1 MPRVTAVTY
10 RGAMS
15 PELIQEPPTEGGRL
29 LRTLAAFRAT
39 GDSDMAFGG
48 PVVDSGGALDI
59 TALHSA
65 QTRALQGLR
74 VRSGYGLGGKALLM
88 GRPVSVTN
96 YYDARGITHQ
106 YDGPV
111 RAEQLETVTA
121 LPIVVDRVPRMVVY
135 VGHRAQVVLGDVWY
149 DAFLP
154 HVRRLEREIAVD
166 DEVRRRLGQLRHLGR
181 PAAPA
186 PQPDVQL
193 TRADLRDISDE
204 LADLASLVEDDAL
217 RARLE
222 EVRSRVEQGRAPAP
236 AQIARRKADGVPTGL
251 AAREIDVL
259 TQVALGQSNR
269 EVAVS
274 LGLVES
280 TVKSYLKNA
289 MRKLHA
295 SNRVHAV
302 RLAREAGVID

>member
-1 MPRVTAVTY
+1 MA
-10 RGAMS
+10 AD
-15 PELIQEPPTEGGRL
+15 LAQEAPYDGSRL
-29 LRTLAAFRAT
+29 LRTLADFRAV
-39 GDSDMAFGG
+39 GRMDVAFGG
-48 PVVDSGGALDI
+48 PVQPNG
-59 TALHSA
+59 TALEITGLHGA
-65 QTRALQGLR
+65 MTRALQGLR
-74 VRSGYGLGGKALLM
+74 IRAGDGLGGKALLM
-88 GRPVSVTN
+88 ARPVSVAH
-96 YYDARGITHQ
+96 YYSARGITHH
-106 YDGPV
+106 YDQPV
-111 RAEQLETVTA
+111 RQEQLETVTA

-135 VGHRAQVVLGDVWY
+135 LANRTQVALGDVWY

-154 HVRRLEREIAVD
+154 LVRKVEREIAVD
-166 DEVRRRLGQLRHLGR
+166 DEVRRRLTHLGLGSS
-181 PAAPA
+181 PAPA
-186 PQPDVQL
+186 PPVQL

-204 LADLASLVEDDAL
+204 LADLASLISDDVL

-222 EVRSRVEQGRAPAP
+222 EVRSRVEQGRSPVPAEP
-236 AQIARRKADGVPTGL
+236 RRSTPTGL

-259 TQVALGQSNR
+259 RQVALGHSNR
-269 EVAVS
+269 EVAEA

>member
-1 MPRVTAVTY
+1 MVLDVAREAPY
-10 RGAMS
+10 DGS
-15 PELIQEPPTEGGRL
+15 RL
-29 LRTLAAFRAT
+29 VRTLGEFRAM
-39 GDSDMAFGG
+39 GHSDVAFGG
-48 PVVDSGGALDI
+48 PVNTSAAAIDI
-59 TALHSA
+59 TGLHNTN
-65 QTRALQGLR
+65 TRSLQGLR
-74 VRSGYGLGGKALLM
+74 VRTGHGLGGKALLI

-106 YDGPV
+106 YDAPV

-121 LPIVVDRVPRMVVY
+121 LPIVVDRAPRMVVY
-135 VGHRAQVVLGDVWY
+135 LAHRAQVVLGDVWY

-154 HVRRLEREIAVD
+154 LVRRVEREIAVD
-166 DEVRRRLGQLRHLGR
+166 DEVRRRMVSLGGMLL
-181 PAAPA
+181 PTAAP
-186 PQPDVQL
+186 PEVRL
-193 TRADLRDISDE
+193 TRSDLRDISDE
-204 LADLASLVEDDAL
+204 LADLAALVQDDAL

-222 EVRSRVEQGRAPAP
+222 DVRSRVESGRTPQPTTARAPAP
-236 AQIARRKADGVPTGL
+236 IGL

-259 TQVALGQSNR
+259 AQVALGQSNR
-269 EVAVS
+269 EVAAS

-302 RLAREAGVID
+302 RLAREAGAID

>member
-1 MPRVTAVTY
+1 MALDL
-10 RGAMS
+10 A
-15 PELIQEPPTEGGRL
+15 QEAPYEGSRL
-29 LRTLAAFRAT
+29 LRTLGDFRAT
-39 GDSDMAFGG
+39 GRSDVAFGG
-48 PVVDSGGALDI
+48 PVGSGGTAVDI
-59 TALHSA
+59 TGLHS
-65 QTRALQGLR
+65 TLGRSLQGLR
-74 VRSGYGLGGKALLM
+74 VRSGHGLGGKALLI

-121 LPIVVDRVPRMVVY
+121 LPIVVDRVPRMVIY
-135 VGHRAQVVLGDVWY
+135 LAHRAQVVLGDVWY

-154 HVRRLEREIAVD
+154 LVRKVEREIAVD
-166 DEVRRRLGQLRHLGR
+166 DEVRRRLGSLGGLV
-181 PAAPA
+181 PA
-186 PQPDVQL
+186 PSSASSVQL
-193 TRADLRDISDE
+193 TRADLRDISEE
-204 LADLASLVEDDAL
+204 LADLASLIEDDTL

-222 EVRSRVEQGRAPAP
+222 GLRSKVDKGQSPTPLPA
-236 AQIARRKADGVPTGL
+236 ARKQVPTGL
-251 AAREIDVL
+251 AAREVDVL
-259 TQVALGQSNR
+259 AQVALGQSNR
-269 EVAVS
+269 EVAEA

>member
-1 MPRVTAVTY
+1 
-10 RGAMS
+10 MS
-15 PELIQEPPTEGGRL
+15 LDLAQEAPTDGGRL
-29 LRTLAAFRAT
+29 LRTLTAFRAT
-39 GDSDMAFGG
+39 GHSDMAFGG
-48 PVVDSGGALDI
+48 PVVDNGTALAI
-59 TALHSA
+59 TGLHSA

-121 LPIVVDRVPRMVVY
+121 LPIVVDRSPRMIVY

-154 HVRRLEREIAVD
+154 LVRRLEREIAVD
-166 DEVRRRLGQLRHLGR
+166 DEVRRRVGALRGLGQLPTPH
-181 PAAPA
+181 APA
-186 PQPDVQL
+186 EVQL

-204 LADLASLVEDDAL
+204 LADLASLVEDEAL
-217 RARLE
+217 RARLV
-222 EVRSRVEQGRAPAP
+222 EVRNRVEHGRTPATAPA
-236 AQIARRKADGVPTGL
+236 ARRTPGVPTGL
-251 AAREIDVL
+251 AAREVDVL
-259 TQVALGQSNR
+259 AQVALGQSNR
-269 EVAVS
+269 EVAAA

-295 SNRVHAV
+295 TNRVHAV

>member
-1 MPRVTAVTY
+1 
-10 RGAMS
+10 MS
-15 PELIQEPPTEGGRL
+15 PDLVQEAPTDGGRL

-39 GDSDMAFGG
+39 GHSDMAFGG
-48 PVVDSGGALDI
+48 PVIDNGNALDI
-59 TALHSA
+59 TGLHSA
-65 QTRALQGLR
+65 HTRALQGLR
-74 VRSGYGLGGKALLM
+74 VRSGHGLGGKALLM

-135 VGHRAQVVLGDVWY
+135 LGHRAQVVLGDVWY

-154 HVRRLEREIAVD
+154 LVRRLEREIAVD
-166 DEVRRRLGQLRHLGR
+166 DEVRRRLGQLRGLGR
-181 PAAPA
+181 VSAPAAPA
-186 PQPDVQL
+186 EVQL

-204 LADLASLVEDDAL
+204 LADLAALVEDDAL

-222 EVRSRVEQGRAPAP
+222 EVRSKVEQGRSPAAAPAP
-236 AQIARRKADGVPTGL
+236 RRTPTVPTGL

-259 TQVALGQSNR
+259 AQVALGQSNR
-269 EVAVS
+269 EVAAS

-295 SNRVHAV
+295 TNRVHAV

>member
-1 MPRVTAVTY
+1 MSL
-10 RGAMS
+10 AMS
-15 PELIQEPPTEGGRL
+15 PELVQEPPTEGARL
-29 LRTLAAFRAT
+29 LRSLAAFRAT
-39 GDSDMAFGG
+39 GHSDMAFGG

-59 TALHSA
+59 TGLHSA

-121 LPIVVDRVPRMVVY
+121 LPIVVDRVPRMIVY
-135 VGHRAQVVLGDVWY
+135 LGHRAQVVLGDVWY

-166 DEVRRRLGQLRHLGR
+166 DEVRRRLGQLRHLR
-181 PAAPA
+181 PATPA
-186 PQPDVQL
+186 PPSDVQL

-204 LADLASLVEDDAL
+204 LADLAALVEDDAL

-222 EVRSRVEQGRAPAP
+222 EVRSRVEHGRAPAAP
-236 AQIARRKADGVPTGL
+236 AARRTGRGVPTGL

-295 SNRVHAV
+295 TNRVHAV

>member
-1 MPRVTAVTY
+1 MPGVTVLTY
-10 RGAMS
+10 RGAMAELA
-15 PELIQEPPTEGGRL
+15 PEAPYDGGRL
-29 LRTLAAFRAT
+29 LRALADFRAV
-39 GDSDMAFGG
+39 GRSDVAFGG
-48 PVVDSGGALDI
+48 PVVGGGTALDI
-59 TALHSA
+59 TGLHGTS
-65 QTRALQGLR
+65 TRSLQGLR
-74 VRSGYGLGGKALLM
+74 VRAGFGLGGKALTIA
-88 GRPVSVTN
+88 RPVSVSN

-135 VGHRAQVVLGDVWY
+135 LAHRTQVVLGDVWY

-154 HVRRLEREIAVD
+154 LVRRIEREIAVD
-166 DEVRRRLGQLRHLGR
+166 DEVRRRLAAASAPA

-186 PQPDVQL
+186 L
-193 TRADLRDISDE
+193 SRADLSDISAE
-204 LADLASLVEDDAL
+204 LADLAALVEDDVL
-217 RARLE
+217 RRRLE
-222 EVRSRVEQGRAPAP
+222 RVRTKVDRGRTPAVAP
-236 AQIARRKADGVPTGL
+236 AQAPTGL
-251 AAREIDVL
+251 AAREVDVL
-259 TQVALGQSNR
+259 AQVALGQSNR
-269 EVAVS
+269 EVAEA

>member
-1 MPRVTAVTY
+1 
-10 RGAMS
+10 MS
-15 PELIQEPPTEGGRL
+15 LDLVQEAPHDGGRL

-39 GDSDMAFGG
+39 GHSDMAFGG
-48 PVVDSGGALDI
+48 PVIDNGTTLAI
-59 TALHSA
+59 TGLHSA
-65 QTRALQGLR
+65 QTRSLQGLR

-96 YYDARGITHQ
+96 YHDARGITHQ

-121 LPIVVDRVPRMVVY
+121 LPIVVDRMPRMVVY

-149 DAFLP
+149 DTFLP
-154 HVRRLEREIAVD
+154 LVRRLEREIAVD
-166 DEVRRRLGQLRHLGR
+166 DEVRRRVGALRGLGR

-186 PQPDVQL
+186 APPEVQL

-204 LADLASLVEDDAL
+204 LADLAALVQDEAL
-217 RARLE
+217 RTRLE
-222 EVRSRVEQGRAPAP
+222 EVRSRVDHGHSPAAPTS
-236 AQIARRKADGVPTGL
+236 RRTPSAPTGL

-259 TQVALGQSNR
+259 AQVALGQSNR
-269 EVAVS
+269 EVAAS

-295 SNRVHAV
+295 TNRVHAV

>member
-1 MPRVTAVTY
+1 
-10 RGAMS
+10 MS
-15 PELIQEPPTEGGRL
+15 LDLVQEAPHDGGRL

-39 GDSDMAFGG
+39 GHSDMAFGG
-48 PVVDSGGALDI
+48 PVVDNGTALDI
-59 TALHSA
+59 TGLHSA
-65 QTRALQGLR
+65 QTRSLQGLR

-121 LPIVVDRVPRMVVY
+121 LPIVVDRIPRMVVY

-154 HVRRLEREIAVD
+154 LVRRLEREIAVD
-166 DEVRRRLGQLRHLGR
+166 DEVRRRVGALRGLQVPT
-181 PAAPA
+181 PAA
-186 PQPDVQL
+186 QPEVQL

-204 LADLASLVEDDAL
+204 LADLASLVQDETL

-222 EVRSRVEQGRAPAP
+222 EVRSKVEHGRSPAAPAS
-236 AQIARRKADGVPTGL
+236 RRTNPVPTGL

-269 EVAVS
+269 EVAAS

-295 SNRVHAV
+295 TNRVHAV

>member
-1 MPRVTAVTY
+1 MATGV
-10 RGAMS
+10 
-15 PELIQEPPTEGGRL
+15 IQEAPYDGSRL
-29 LRTLAAFRAT
+29 LRTLADFRAV
-39 GDSDMAFGG
+39 GRSDVAFGG
-48 PVVDSGGALDI
+48 PVVAGGTALDI
-59 TALHSA
+59 TGLHGTN
-65 QTRALQGLR
+65 TRSLQGLR
-74 VRSGYGLGGKALLM
+74 VRSSFGLGGKALM
-88 GRPVSVTN
+88 IGRPVSVTN
-96 YYDARGITHQ
+96 YYDARGISHQ

-135 VGHRAQVVLGDVWY
+135 LAHRTQVVLGDVWY

-154 HVRRLEREIAVD
+154 LVRKVEREIAVD
-166 DEVRRRLGQLRHLGR
+166 DEVRRRLMALGR
-181 PAAPA
+181 LGAVPAAPTTPTA
-186 PQPDVQL
+186 PPAVQL

-204 LADLASLVEDDAL
+204 LADLAALIADDDL
-217 RARLE
+217 RHRLE
-222 EVRSRVEQGRAPAP
+222 EVRHRVELGRSTEPALPRTQAPA
-236 AQIARRKADGVPTGL
+236 VPTGL

-259 TQVALGQSNR
+259 AQVALGQSNR
-269 EVAVS
+269 QVAES

-295 SNRVHAV
+295 TNRVHAV

>member
-1 MPRVTAVTY
+1 MA
-10 RGAMS
+10 G
-15 PELIQEPPTEGGRL
+15 ELVQEAPYDGSRL
-29 LRTLAAFRAT
+29 LRTLGDFRAV
-39 GDSDMAFGG
+39 GRSDVAFGG
-48 PVVDSGGALDI
+48 ATTAGGAALDI
-59 TALHSA
+59 TGLHSTN
-65 QTRALQGLR
+65 TRSLQGLR
-74 VRSGYGLGGKALLM
+74 VRSGFGLGGKALLI

-135 VGHRAQVVLGDVWY
+135 LAHRAQVVLGDVWY

-154 HVRRLEREIAVD
+154 LVRKVEREIAVD
-166 DEVRRRLGQLRHLGR
+166 DEVRRRLGSLGPLGPR
-181 PAAPA
+181 GATRSSPPG
-186 PQPDVQL
+186 DNQL

-204 LADLASLVEDDAL
+204 LADLASLIQDEAL
-217 RARLE
+217 RSRLE
-222 EVRSRVEQGRAPAP
+222 EVRSKVEQGRSSTPAP
-236 AQIARRKADGVPTGL
+236 ARAQTPTGL

-259 TQVALGQSNR
+259 AQVALGQSNR
-269 EVAVS
+269 EVAES

-295 SNRVHAV
+295 TNRVHAV

>member
-1 MPRVTAVTY
+1 MTALTY
-10 RGAMS
+10 RGAMAV
-15 PELIQEPPTEGGRL
+15 ELVQEAPYDGSRL
-29 LRTLAAFRAT
+29 LRTLGDFRAV
-39 GDSDMAFGG
+39 GRSDVAFGG
-48 PVVDSGGALDI
+48 ATTAGGTALDI
-59 TALHSA
+59 TGLHSTN
-65 QTRALQGLR
+65 TRSLQGLR
-74 VRSGYGLGGKALLM
+74 VRSGFGLGGKALLI

-121 LPIVVDRVPRMVVY
+121 LPIVVERVPRMVVY
-135 VGHRAQVVLGDVWY
+135 LAHRAQVVLGDVWY

-154 HVRRLEREIAVD
+154 LVRKVEREIAVD
-166 DEVRRRLGQLRHLGR
+166 DEVRRRLGSLGSLGPLGGVR
-181 PAAPA
+181 TAPTH
-186 PQPDVQL
+186 DGNQL

-204 LADLASLVEDDAL
+204 LADLASLVQDETL
-217 RARLE
+217 RSRLE
-222 EVRSRVEQGRAPAP
+222 EVRSKVEQGRSPAPAP
-236 AQIARRKADGVPTGL
+236 ARPQTPTGL

-259 TQVALGQSNR
+259 AQVALGQSNR
-269 EVAVS
+269 EVAES

-295 SNRVHAV
+295 TNRVHAV

>member
-1 MPRVTAVTY
+1 MSTDLAQEAPY
-10 RGAMS
+10 EGA
-15 PELIQEPPTEGGRL
+15 RL
-29 LRTLAAFRAT
+29 VRTLADFRTT
-39 GDSDMAFGG
+39 GRSDVAFGG
-48 PVVDSGGALDI
+48 PVVAGGTALDI
-59 TALHSA
+59 TGLHSTY
-65 QTRALQGLR
+65 TRSLQGLR
-74 VRSGYGLGGKALLM
+74 VRAGFGLGGKALSIA
-88 GRPVSVTN
+88 RPVSVTN

-121 LPIVVDRVPRMVVY
+121 LPIVVDRAPRMVVY
-135 VGHRAQVVLGDVWY
+135 VAHRAQVVLGDVWY

-154 HVRRLEREIAVD
+154 LVRRVERDIAVD
-166 DEVRRRLGQLRHLGR
+166 DEVRRRLAAVDTVTR
-181 PAAPA
+181 APA
-186 PQPDVQL
+186 TDVHL
-193 TRADLRDISDE
+193 TRRDLRDISAE
-204 LADLASLVEDDAL
+204 LADLAALVEDDAL

-222 EVRSRVEQGRAPAP
+222 QVRSKVDHGRSPALSSRATIP
-236 AQIARRKADGVPTGL
+236 SVPTGL

-259 TQVALGQSNR
+259 RQVALGKSNR
-269 EVAVS
+269 EVADA

-302 RLAREAGVID
+302 RLAREAGVVD

>member
-1 MPRVTAVTY
+1 
-10 RGAMS
+10 MS
-15 PELIQEPPTEGGRL
+15 LDLVQEAPHDGSRL

-39 GDSDMAFGG
+39 GHSDMAFGG
-48 PVVDSGGALDI
+48 PVIDSGTTLAI
-59 TALHSA
+59 TGLHSA
-65 QTRALQGLR
+65 QTRSLQGLR
-74 VRSGYGLGGKALLM
+74 VRSGYGLGGKALLI

-96 YYDARGITHQ
+96 YHDARGITHQ

-121 LPIVVDRVPRMVVY
+121 LPIVVDRMPRMVVY

-149 DAFLP
+149 DTFLP
-154 HVRRLEREIAVD
+154 LVRRLEREIAVD
-166 DEVRRRLGQLRHLGR
+166 DEVRRRVGALRGIGR
-181 PAAPA
+181 PATPS
-186 PQPDVQL
+186 PQPEVQL

-204 LADLASLVEDDAL
+204 LADLASLVQDEGL

-222 EVRSRVEQGRAPAP
+222 EVRSRVDHGRSPAEP
-236 AQIARRKADGVPTGL
+236 AARRTSAAVPTGL

-259 TQVALGQSNR
+259 AQVALGQSNR
-269 EVAVS
+269 EVATS

-295 SNRVHAV
+295 TNRVHAV

>member
-1 MPRVTAVTY
+1 
-10 RGAMS
+10 MS
-15 PELIQEPPTEGGRL
+15 TDLVQETPYDGGRL

-39 GDSDMAFGG
+39 GHSDMAFGG
-48 PVVDSGGALDI
+48 PVVENGTALDI

-65 QTRALQGLR
+65 QTRSLQGLR
-74 VRSGYGLGGKALLM
+74 VRSGCGLGGKALLM

-106 YDGPV
+106 YDGAV

-121 LPIVVDRVPRMVVY
+121 LPIVVDRVPRMVLY
-135 VGHRAQVVLGDVWY
+135 LGHRAQVALGDVWY
-149 DAFLP
+149 DAFVPL
-154 HVRRLEREIAVD
+154 VRKLEREIAVD
-166 DEVRRRLGQLRHLGR
+166 DEVRRRLGRLRTLGPVPS
-181 PAAPA
+181 PAAPTA
-186 PQPDVQL
+186 PTSPGVQL

-204 LADLASLVEDDAL
+204 LADLAALVQDDTL

-222 EVRSRVEQGRAPAP
+222 EVRSRVEQGRGPGPAD
-236 AQIARRKADGVPTGL
+236 RRTSTGAVPTAL

-259 TQVALGQSNR
+259 AQVALGQSNR
-269 EVAVS
+269 QVAAS

-295 SNRVHAV
+295 TNRVHAV
-302 RLAREAGVID
+302 RLAREAGLID

>member
-1 MPRVTAVTY
+1 MATGV
-10 RGAMS
+10 
-15 PELIQEPPTEGGRL
+15 IQEAPYDGSRL
-29 LRTLAAFRAT
+29 LRTLADFRAV
-39 GDSDMAFGG
+39 GRSDVAFGG
-48 PVVDSGGALDI
+48 PVVAGG
-59 TALHSA
+59 TALEITGLHGTN
-65 QTRALQGLR
+65 TRSLQGLR
-74 VRSGYGLGGKALLM
+74 VRSSHGLGGKALLI

-121 LPIVVDRVPRMVVY
+121 LPIVVDRIPRMVVY
-135 VGHRAQVVLGDVWY
+135 LAHRTQVVLGDVWY

-154 HVRRLEREIAVD
+154 LVRKVEREIAVD
-166 DEVRRRLGQLRHLGR
+166 DEVRRRLLALGR
-181 PAAPA
+181 LGAAPA
-186 PQPDVQL
+186 ATTAPPAVQL

-204 LADLASLVEDDAL
+204 LADLAALVDDEAL
-217 RARLE
+217 RSRLE
-222 EVRSRVEQGRAPAP
+222 EVRHRVEQGRSPEPALP
-236 AQIARRKADGVPTGL
+236 RKQVPTGL
-251 AAREIDVL
+251 AAREVDVL
-259 TQVALGQSNR
+259 AQVALGLSNR
-269 EVAVS
+269 QVAEE

-295 SNRVHAV
+295 TNRVHAV

>member
-1 MPRVTAVTY
+1 M
-10 RGAMS
+10 
-15 PELIQEPPTEGGRL
+15 ELVQEAPYDGGRL
-29 LRTLAAFRAT
+29 LRTLGDFRAV
-39 GDSDMAFGG
+39 GRSDVAFGG
-48 PVVDSGGALDI
+48 ATTAGGAALDI
-59 TALHSA
+59 TGLHSTN
-65 QTRALQGLR
+65 TRSLQGLR
-74 VRSGYGLGGKALLM
+74 VRSGFGLGGKALLI

-135 VGHRAQVVLGDVWY
+135 LAHRAQVVLGDVWY

-154 HVRRLEREIAVD
+154 LVRKVEREIAVD
-166 DEVRRRLGQLRHLGR
+166 DEVRRRLGSLSSLGSLSPLGGVR
-181 PAAPA
+181 TAPT
-186 PQPDVQL
+186 PDTNLL

-204 LADLASLVEDDAL
+204 LADLASLIQDEAL
-217 RARLE
+217 RSRLE
-222 EVRSRVEQGRAPAP
+222 EVRSRVEQGRSPGPTPARP
-236 AQIARRKADGVPTGL
+236 QPPTGL

-259 TQVALGQSNR
+259 AQVALGQSNR
-269 EVAVS
+269 EVAES

-295 SNRVHAV
+295 TNRVHAV

>member
-1 MPRVTAVTY
+1 MPGVTAVTY
-10 RGAMS
+10 RGGMAA
-15 PELIQEPPTEGGRL
+15 ELLQEAPYDGNRL
-29 LRTLAAFRAT
+29 LRTLADFRAV
-39 GDSDMAFGG
+39 GRSDVAFGG
-48 PVVDSGGALDI
+48 PVVSAGTALDI
-59 TALHSA
+59 TGLHGA
-65 QTRALQGLR
+65 NTRSLQGLR
-74 VRSGYGLGGKALLM
+74 VRSSYGLGGKALM
-88 GRPVSVTN
+88 IGRPVSVTN

-135 VGHRAQVVLGDVWY
+135 LAHRTQVVLGDVWY
-149 DAFLP
+149 DSFLP
-154 HVRRLEREIAVD
+154 LVRKVERDIAVD
-166 DEVRRRLGQLRHLGR
+166 DEVRRRLTALAVPPA

-186 PQPDVQL
+186 VQL

-204 LADLASLVEDDAL
+204 LADLANLVQDDAL
-217 RARLE
+217 RQRLE
-222 EVRSRVEQGRAPAP
+222 EVRHRVDEGREPIP
-236 AQIARRKADGVPTGL
+236 SLPRTQPPTGL
-251 AAREIDVL
+251 AAREVDVL
-259 TQVALGQSNR
+259 AQVALGQSNR
-269 EVAVS
+269 QVAES

-295 SNRVHAV
+295 TNRVHAV

>member
-1 MPRVTAVTY
+1 
-10 RGAMS
+10 MS
-15 PELIQEPPTEGGRL
+15 PDLAQEAPTDGGRL
-29 LRTLAAFRAT
+29 LRTLTAFRAT
-39 GDSDMAFGG
+39 GHSDMAFGG
-48 PVVDSGGALDI
+48 PVVDNGTAVTI
-59 TALHSA
+59 TGLHSA

-121 LPIVVDRVPRMVVY
+121 LPIVVDRSPRMVVY

-154 HVRRLEREIAVD
+154 LVRRLEREIAVD
-166 DEVRRRLGQLRHLGR
+166 DEVRRRVGRLHNLGHVPA

-186 PQPDVQL
+186 EVQL

-204 LADLASLVEDDAL
+204 LADLATLVEDEAL

-222 EVRSRVEQGRAPAP
+222 QVRNRVEHGRSPAPAP
-236 AQIARRKADGVPTGL
+236 ATRRAPAVPTGL

-259 TQVALGQSNR
+259 AQVALGQSNR
-269 EVAVS
+269 EVAAS

-295 SNRVHAV
+295 TNRVHAV

>member
-1 MPRVTAVTY
+1 MPGVTVLTY
-10 RGAMS
+10 RGAMAELA
-15 PELIQEPPTEGGRL
+15 PEAPYDGGRL
-29 LRTLAAFRAT
+29 LRALSDFRT
-39 GDSDMAFGG
+39 VGRSDVAFGG
-48 PVVDSGGALDI
+48 PVVGGGTALDI
-59 TALHSA
+59 TGLHGTS
-65 QTRALQGLR
+65 TRSLQGLR
-74 VRSGYGLGGKALLM
+74 VRAGFGLGGKALTI
-88 GRPVSVTN
+88 GRPVSVSN

-135 VGHRAQVVLGDVWY
+135 LAHRTQVVLGDVWY

-154 HVRRLEREIAVD
+154 LVRRIEREIAVD
-166 DEVRRRLGQLRHLGR
+166 DEVRRRLAAAV
-181 PAAPA
+181 PAAPSTER
-186 PQPDVQL
+186 L
-193 TRADLRDISDE
+193 SGADLRDISRE
-204 LADLASLVEDDAL
+204 LADLAGLVEDATL

-222 EVRSRVEQGRAPAP
+222 SLRSRVERGRTPA
-236 AQIARRKADGVPTGL
+236 IARQAAPTGL
-251 AAREIDVL
+251 AAREVDVL
-259 TQVALGQSNR
+259 AQVALGQSNR
-269 EVAVS
+269 EVAEA

-295 SNRVHAV
+295 TNRVHAV

>member
-1 MPRVTAVTY
+1 MASGVV
-10 RGAMS
+10 
-15 PELIQEPPTEGGRL
+15 QEAPYDGSRL
-29 LRTLAAFRAT
+29 LRTLADFRAV
-39 GDSDMAFGG
+39 GRSDVAFGG
-48 PVVDSGGALDI
+48 PVVAGGTALDI
-59 TALHSA
+59 TGLHGTN
-65 QTRALQGLR
+65 TRSLQGLR
-74 VRSGYGLGGKALLM
+74 VRSSHGLGGKALM
-88 GRPVSVTN
+88 IGRPVSVTN

-121 LPIVVDRVPRMVVY
+121 LPIVVDRLPRMVVY
-135 VGHRAQVVLGDVWY
+135 LAHRTQVVLGDVWY

-154 HVRRLEREIAVD
+154 LVRKVEREIAVD
-166 DEVRRRLGQLRHLGR
+166 DEVRRRLLALGR
-181 PAAPA
+181 IGAVPATPTAPPA
-186 PQPDVQL
+186 VQL

-204 LADLASLVEDDAL
+204 LADLAALVDDEAL
-217 RARLE
+217 RSRLE
-222 EVRSRVEQGRAPAP
+222 EVRHRVEQGRSPEPALP
-236 AQIARRKADGVPTGL
+236 RTQVPTGL

-259 TQVALGQSNR
+259 AQVALGQSNR
-269 EVAVS
+269 QVAES

-295 SNRVHAV
+295 TNRVHAV

>member
-1 MPRVTAVTY
+1 MATEV
-10 RGAMS
+10 
-15 PELIQEPPTEGGRL
+15 IQEAPYDGSRL
-29 LRTLAAFRAT
+29 LRALADFRAV
-39 GDSDMAFGG
+39 GRSDVAFGG
-48 PVVDSGGALDI
+48 PVVNAGAALDI
-59 TALHSA
+59 TGLSGAN
-65 QTRALQGLR
+65 TRSLQGLR
-74 VRSGYGLGGKALLM
+74 VRSGYGLGGKALM
-88 GRPVSVTN
+88 IGRPVSVTN

-121 LPIVVDRVPRMVVY
+121 LPIMVERAPRMVVY
-135 VGHRAQVVLGDVWY
+135 LAHRTQVVLGDVWY

-154 HVRRLEREIAVD
+154 LVRKIEREIAVD
-166 DEVRRRLGQLRHLGR
+166 DEVRRRLQALGR
-181 PAAPA
+181 LGAAPAAPA
-186 PQPDVQL
+186 PPQVQL

-204 LADLASLVEDDAL
+204 LADLASLVENDAL

-222 EVRSRVEQGRAPAP
+222 EVRNRVEQGRASERVPAT
-236 AQIARRKADGVPTGL
+236 RKPVPTGL
-251 AAREIDVL
+251 AAREVDVL
-259 TQVALGQSNR
+259 AQVALGQSNR
-269 EVAVS
+269 QVAES

-295 SNRVHAV
+295 TNRVHAV

>member
-1 MPRVTAVTY
+1 MVLDVV
-10 RGAMS
+10 
-15 PELIQEPPTEGGRL
+15 QEAPYDGGRL
-29 LRTLAAFRAT
+29 LRTLADFRST
-39 GDSDMAFGG
+39 GRSDVAFGG
-48 PVVDSGGALDI
+48 PVTSGGAALDI
-59 TALHSA
+59 TGLHSTN
-65 QTRALQGLR
+65 TRALQGLR
-74 VRSGYGLGGKALLM
+74 VRTGHGLGGKALM
-88 GRPVSVTN
+88 IGRPVSVTN

-121 LPIVVDRVPRMVVY
+121 LPIVVDRVPRMVIY
-135 VGHRAQVVLGDVWY
+135 LAHRAQVVLGDVWY

-154 HVRRLEREIAVD
+154 LVRRVEREIAVD
-166 DEVRRRLGQLRHLGR
+166 DEVRRRLVSLGGLLL
-181 PAAPA
+181 PTPA
-186 PQPDVQL
+186 PPQVQL
-193 TRADLRDISDE
+193 TRSELSEISDE
-204 LADLASLVEDDAL
+204 LAELASLIQDDAL

-222 EVRSRVEQGRAPAP
+222 GVRSRVENGRSRQPAATRTTAPTAP
-236 AQIARRKADGVPTGL
+236 IGL
-251 AAREIDVL
+251 AAREVDVL
-259 TQVALGQSNR
+259 AQVALGQSNR
-269 EVAVS
+269 EVAES

>member
-1 MPRVTAVTY
+1 MALDL
-10 RGAMS
+10 S
-15 PELIQEPPTEGGRL
+15 
-29 LRTLAAFRAT
+29 RTLAEFRAT

-48 PVVDSGGALDI
+48 PVVADGTAIDI
-59 TALHSA
+59 TGLHSA
-65 QTRALQGLR
+65 RTRSLQGLR
-74 VRSGYGLGGKALLM
+74 VRSGFGLGGKALLL
-88 GRPVSVTN
+88 GRPTSVTS
-96 YYDARGITHQ
+96 YHHARGITHQ
-106 YDGPV
+106 YDEPV
-111 RAEQLETVTA
+111 RAERLETVTA

-135 VGHRAQVVLGDVWY
+135 LGHRAQVVLGDVWY

-154 HVRRLEREIAVD
+154 LVRRAEREIAVD
-166 DEVRRRLGQLRHLGR
+166 DEVRRRLGRLRGLGHTPE
-181 PAAPA
+181 PAAP
-186 PQPDVQL
+186 QVRL

-204 LADLASLVEDDAL
+204 LADLAALVEDDAL

-222 EVRSRVEQGRAPAP
+222 DVRSRVERGRSPAASP
-236 AQIARRKADGVPTGL
+236 DRRTARGAAPTGL

-259 TQVALGQSNR
+259 AQIALGQSNR
-269 EVAVS
+269 EVAAS

-295 SNRVHAV
+295 TNRVHAV